1 MESASR
7 ESRRT
12 LFFTTTDMKRI
23 LYLLQIATVTMLV
36 VSCGQKQQKS
46 QEDRVASFRS
56 ELTLEDTT
64 AMLRLCDEAMES
76 LKAKEVDKVI
86 ASLHEYDDSTREVK
100 PLSDLLAKRYT
111 RQFTM
116 FPVLDY
122 KREYFSFIHEGCND
136 VKYKVTFATAEQAGT
151 EDAPTT
157 MYMFNPVKVDGEW
170 KLCVKTPEDGMDA
183 DQQ

>member
-23 LYLLQIATVTMLV
+23 LYLLQIATVAV
-36 VSCGQKQQKS
+36 FIVSCGQKQKS
-46 QEDRVASFRS
+46 QEERVASFRS

-122 KREYFSFIHEGCND
+122 KREYFSFMHEGCND
-136 VKYKVTFATAEQAGT
+136 VKYRVTFATAEQAGT
-151 EDAPTT
+151 AEAPTT

-170 KLCVKTPEDGMDA
+170 KLCVKTPEDGLDA
-183 DQQ
+183 NQQ